1 MKKYCL
7 IENGRITI
15 QPTIL
20 PVNWNNISNF
30 YVLDDETLKQHNWLP
45 VETISENKEI
55 FVSSS
60 LEIFDD
66 KVVETIITRDK
77 TEEEIEQEKIKR
89 EKEINELKWQK
100 IRTLRDSLL
109 KKSDILT
116 LSDIWENKS
125 DEEKQK
131 IKEYREKLR
140 NLPQNYIKA
149 EGVIF
154 PSL

>member
-7 IENGRITI
+7 IENGKITI
-15 QPTIL
+15 QPTTL

-30 YVLDDETLKQHNWLP
+30 HVLDDETLKAYGWLP

-125 DEEKQK
+125 EEEKQK

-154 PSL
+154 PNL